1 MNYHT
6 RPFKP
11 GEQREVFPGLE
22 NDPYLLR
29 RKHSEPTV
37 CSHCGAVYRDGR
49 WQWLPRPDDAE
60 EAICTA
66 CHRIADRVPAG
77 YVYIDG
83 PFAQEHRA
91 ELLQLIDRHAQ
102 RARAAHPMQRVMS
115 IDAEDRKIVVT
126 TTDVH
131 LARGIG
137 SALKSAFQGE
147 LELDYPS
154 DEKLVRVYWRR

>member
-1 MNYHT
+1 MSDHA

-11 GEQREVFPGLE
+11 SEQREVFPGLHG
-22 NDPYLLR
+22 DPYRLR
-29 RKHSEPTV
+29 RKHAEPTV
-37 CSHCGAVYRDGR
+37 CSKCGAVYHDGH
-49 WQWLPRPDDAE
+49 WQWLARPANAE

-66 CHRIADRVPAG
+66 CHRIADQVPAG

-83 PFAQEHRA
+83 PFALAHRA
-91 ELLQLIDRHAQ
+91 ELLQLIDRHAE

-115 IDAEDRKIVVT
+115 IEPGDEKMVVT

-137 SALKSAFQGE
+137 SALKSAFQGT
-147 LELDYPS
+147 LDLHYQQ
-154 DEKLVRVYWRR
+154 DEYLVRVYWQR